1 MNNNLQELVMVKLEL
16 GDPALTFVDTN
27 DYTIKYYGFLTL
39 GNTNDTI
46 VVTMNGVTDI
56 TLSMMGFIECPID
69 ELEITAVNQSNSEP
83 TVVTKGL
90 LVFGVKRYKSVF

>member
-1 MNNNLQELVMVKLEL
+1 MNNNLQELVTVKLEL

-27 DYTIKYYGFLTL
+27 EYTIKYYGFLTL

-46 VVTMNGVTDI
+46 VVTMNGITDI

-69 ELEITAVNQSNSEP
+69 NLEITSVNQSESESAG
-83 TVVTKGL
+83 VTKAL
-90 LVFGVKRYKSVF
+90 LVFGVKRYKSLF

>member
-16 GDPALTFVDTN
+16 GDPALTFVETN
-27 DYTIKYYGFLTL
+27 EYTIKYYGFLTL

-46 VVTMNGVTDI
+46 VVTMNGVSDI

-69 ELEITAVNQSNSEP
+69 SLEITAVNQSESESIP
-83 TVVTKGL
+83 VTKGL
-90 LVFGVKRYKSVF
+90 LVYGVKRYKTVF

>member
-16 GDPALTFVDTN
+16 GDPALTFVETN
-27 DYTIKYYGFLTL
+27 DYTIKYHSFLTL

-46 VVTMNGVTDI
+46 VVTLNGVPDI
-56 TLSMMGFIECPID
+56 TLSMMGLIECPVD
-69 ELEITAVNQSNSEP
+69 GLEITAVNQSSSEP

-90 LVFGVKRYKSVF
+90 LVFGVKRYKTLF

>member
-1 MNNNLQELVMVKLEL
+1 MNNNLQELVTVKLEL

-27 DYTIKYYGFLTL
+27 EYTIKYHGFLTL

-46 VVTMNGVTDI
+46 VVTMNGITDI

-69 ELEITAVNQSNSEP
+69 NLEITAINQSESEP
-83 TVVTKGL
+83 TAVTKAL
-90 LVFGVKRYKSVF
+90 LVFGVKRYKTIF